1 MTVMTVFRERPLA
14 MSMWG
19 QLTLVAGSAR
29 ALSSRVSQR
38 AANLAGDVVEDLRGE
53 YAARQNSSDEVHC
66 TSFFFQPTF
75 FTTLSNLI

>member
-1 MTVMTVFRERPLA
+1 

-19 QLTLVAGSAR
+19 QLTSVAGSAR

-53 YAARQNSSDEVHC
+53 YAARQNSSDEVDVIR
-66 TSFFFQPTF
+66 FFSANLLFA
-75 FTTLSNLI
+75 TLSILI